1 MVLKYRYLGKGVTDS
16 NGIAHMTED
25 AEGQTV
31 TGYTGTGRGLTDI
44 IASTDDSTAI
54 SDSSIQSE
62 IYEVLDCKWYDFGT
76 DSTNNI
82 WLNSST
88 MTVNYGTDCAT
99 LTETT
104 SGTTGVLVTDSNHV
118 IQPNDVFEFDFMQ
131 VDGSTAYSPIYI
143 RNRTN
148 GASLSNFSLYNIG
161 RPVLNTWIHLKCQII
176 DTTLY
181 IYVDDNPT
189 PVERP
194 MSNTDTGY
202 RLYLNTPTDITTLKY
217 KNFKVYPV

>member
-1 MVLKYRYLGKGVTDS
+1 MAKRLIGTATTDNNGVATL
-16 NGIAHMTED
+16 T
-25 AEGQTV
+25 
-31 TGYTGTGRGLTDI
+31 YTGTGAGEVDLTACYEDEDTG
-44 IASTDDSTAI
+44 SR
-54 SDSSIQSE
+54 IQSE

-88 MTVNYGTDCAT
+88 MTVNYGDDCAT

-104 SGTTGVLVTDSNHV
+104 SGTTGVLVTDTNHY

-131 VDGSTAYSPIYI
+131 VDGSRVYAPIYI
-143 RNRTN
+143 RNKTN
-148 GASLSNFSLYNIG
+148 GVSLSNFHLSHINQQI
-161 RPVLNTWIHLKCQII
+161 NTWIHLKCQII
-176 DTTLY
+176 DTILY

-194 MSNTDTGY
+194 MSNTDTDY

-217 KNFKVYPV
+217 KNFKVYSG